1 VSGGAEGGG
10 PTEPSVASRD
20 GVGSVP
26 ESLLVVIEVPK
37 GTQNKYEYDPAT
49 GRMVLNRVLYSPMY
63 YPGEYGFVPDTLAE
77 DGDPL
82 DVLVISSIA
91 TFPGCAVPVR
101 VLGAL
106 DMEDDK
112 GPDTKILGVISVDPR
127 LEQMGTLA
135 DVPHHF
141 LREVE
146 HFFKVYK
153 ELEGKPC
160 IIRGWHD
167 ARHAWRL
174 IEEARQRFVNGASG
188 ICSPPTVT
196 YGERSG

>member
-1 VSGGAEGGG
+1 MSVVPSREG
-10 PTEPSVASRD
+10 VAPQR
-20 GVGSVP
+20 P
-26 ESLLVVIEVPK
+26 PLLMVIEVPK
-37 GTQNKYEYDPAT
+37 GTQNKYEYDPRT
-49 GRMVLNRVLYSPMY
+49 GRLVLNRVLYSPVY
-63 YPGEYGFVPDTLAE
+63 YPGEYGFIPETLAE

-82 DVLVISSIA
+82 DVLAISSVA

-112 GPDTKILGVISVDPR
+112 GPDTKILGVVAVDPR
-127 LEQMGTLA
+127 LEQMATLA

-146 HFFKVYK
+146 HFFRVYK

-160 IIRGWHD
+160 IIRGWQD
-167 ARHAWRL
+167 ADRAWQL
-174 IEEARQRFVNGASG
+174 IEEARRRFAARPAAAAAPAGVAQDGRTG
-188 ICSPPTVT
+188 
-196 YGERSG
+196 

>member
-1 VSGGAEGGG
+1 MAGL
-10 PTEPSVASRD
+10 
-20 GVGSVP
+20 P
-26 ESLLVVIEVPK
+26 ESVLVVIEVPK

-112 GPDTKILGVISVDPR
+112 GPDTKVLGVVSVDPR
-127 LEQMGTLA
+127 LEEMDTLA

-174 IEEARQRFVNGASG
+174 IVEARRRFLSGARDIS
-188 ICSPPTVT
+188 SPSSVAC
-196 YGERSG
+196 GERPR

>member
-1 VSGGAEGGG
+1 M
-10 PTEPSVASRD
+10 
-20 GVGSVP
+20 VP
-26 ESLLVVIEVPK
+26 EGSAAERPPLLVVIEVPK
-37 GTQNKYEYDPAT
+37 GTQNKYEYDPRS

-82 DVLVISSIA
+82 DVLVISSIS

-106 DMEDDK
+106 DMVDDK
-112 GPDTKILGVISVDPR
+112 GPDTKILAVVSVDPR
-127 LEQMGTLA
+127 FEEMASLE

-160 IIRGWHD
+160 VIKGWQD
-167 ARHAWRL
+167 AARAWQL
-174 IEEARQRFVNGASG
+174 IEEAQQRFTSQNGQAPAALPSALDG
-188 ICSPPTVT
+188 AQ
-196 YGERSG
+196 G